1 MKFISVKVPVFS
13 FDKLTKVDIA
23 LGPEMKSTGEVMGKD
38 RDYARAVYKGLM
50 AAGIQMPRFGTV
62 VATIGDK
69 EKEEALPLMKRFYE
83 LGYHI
88 VATQGTAEVL
98 EKAGLP
104 VKRLN
109 KLKEGSPNI
118 LDWIR
123 QGKADLV
130 VNTWT
135 RGRTPERDGFRIRR
149 EAVEHGVACL
159 TSLDTVQALLETLES
174 IQFHAEPL
182 KKPDFARVLV

>member
-1 MKFISVKVPVFS
+1 MKVPVFS

>member
-1 MKFISVKVPVFS
+1 
-13 FDKLTKVDIA
+13 
-23 LGPEMKSTGEVMGKD
+23 
-38 RDYARAVYKGLM
+38 
-50 AAGIQMPRFGTV
+50 
-62 VATIGDK
+62 
-69 EKEEALPLMKRFYE
+69 MKRFYE

-88 VATQGTAEVL
+88 VATQGTAEIL

-104 VKRLN
+104 VKRVN
-109 KLKEGSPNI
+109 KLREGSPNI

-149 EAVEHGVACL
+149 EAVERGVACL

-174 IQFHAEPL
+174 IQFMRNRSKSRISPECWCKGGRGGTMEIRESYFLAL
-182 KKPDFARVLV
+182 DVPDEKQADRCFPFGTRANGRRSKWGISCFSPRDPNGWRNAKRPAIPFFWI